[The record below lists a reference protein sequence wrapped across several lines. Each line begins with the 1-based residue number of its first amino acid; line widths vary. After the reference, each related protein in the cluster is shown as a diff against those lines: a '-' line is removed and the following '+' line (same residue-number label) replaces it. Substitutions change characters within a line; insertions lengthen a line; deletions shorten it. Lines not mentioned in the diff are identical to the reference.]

1 MSINDAQCKHD
12 ARFTLPAC
20 LIIMD
25 GFGIAE
31 AGPGNAISLANT
43 PNLDAI
49 FDRFSTTQLE
59 ASGEAVGLPRG
70 QMGNSEVGH
79 LNIGAGRVVYQEL
92 TRINHACEDGSIAK
106 NEVINAAFD
115 NAREEGRALH
125 FMGLVSDG
133 GVHSSNEHL
142 YALVRAAKE
151 HGVPQVLVHCFM
163 DGRDVPP
170 KSGEGYIAQLQNV
183 LDDLNDET
191 FEARIA
197 SVSGRYYAMDRDNR
211 WERVE
216 LAYNAIAHAAPMFQ
230 GTAAQAMEASYK
242 DDVTDEFVVPISLV
256 DRGVKEGD
264 SVVFFN
270 FRPDRARQ
278 ITRAFIQDDFDGF
291 DRGEHPHVSFVCFTE
306 YDADFDAPVAF
317 KKEFPQNVLADV
329 LSSAGLRQYH
339 IAETEKY
346 AHVTFF
352 LNGGIEQPKTG
363 EERELIASPKVAT
376 YDLQPEMSEPAVA
389 DALAKAIDADEADV
403 YIVNFANCDM
413 VGHTGVIPAAV
424 AAVEAVD
431 AGVGKVLAALERK
444 GGIALLTADHGNAD
458 KMIADDGAPFTAHTT
473 APVPLALI
481 DYSGRDMKLDGSKGA
496 LCDLAPTLLSMIG
509 LDVPAE
515 MTGRDLLV

>member
-12 ARFTLPAC
+12 ARLTLPAC

-115 NAREEGRALH
+115 NARKEGRALH

-151 HGVPQVLVHCFM
+151 HGVPQVFVHCFM

-183 LDDLNDET
+183 LDDLSDET

-230 GTAAQAMEASYK
+230 GTAAQAMEASYEN
-242 DDVTDEFVVPISLV
+242 DVTDEFVVPVSLV

-306 YDADFDAPVAF
+306 YDADFDVPVAF
-317 KKEFPQNVLADV
+317 KK
-329 LSSAGLRQYH
+329 
-339 IAETEKY
+339 
-346 AHVTFF
+346 
-352 LNGGIEQPKTG
+352 
-363 EERELIASPKVAT
+363 
-376 YDLQPEMSEPAVA
+376 
-389 DALAKAIDADEADV
+389 
-403 YIVNFANCDM
+403 
-413 VGHTGVIPAAV
+413 
-424 AAVEAVD
+424 
-431 AGVGKVLAALERK
+431 
-444 GGIALLTADHGNAD
+444 
-458 KMIADDGAPFTAHTT
+458 
-473 APVPLALI
+473 
-481 DYSGRDMKLDGSKGA
+481 
-496 LCDLAPTLLSMIG
+496 
-509 LDVPAE
+509 
-515 MTGRDLLV
+515 